1 MTPGWWTPR
10 RRINRE
16 VSVPGGWQRLSRAGT
31 IGNLEVAAGRAEGP
45 YAGGFP
51 FLDSDAYKWLEA
63 VGWTLADPDL
73 PESVRTV
80 LEAHVNELVDLLAA
94 AQEPDGYLDS
104 WFQVKFPGERFAQL
118 EWGHELYCAGHLIQA
133 AIAHHRSVGD
143 DRLLA
148 IARRFADLIVASFGP
163 GEGRNDR
170 ICGHAEIETALV
182 ELSRTTGQDAY
193 LRTAARFVDR
203 HGTGTLVAGSHGAKY
218 FQDHEPLRQADQVAG
233 HAVRQLYLLSGAADV
248 AAETG
253 DVGLLDACARL
264 WADMAGTKTY
274 LTGGVGAHHAD
285 EAFGDPYELPAERA
299 NSETCAAIASI
310 LLGSRLLLATGE
322 ARYADLVERTL
333 YNAFLAGT
341 STDGQSYAYANPL
354 AVRAGHLS
362 DGSDQDPSRQ
372 EWFDCACCPP
382 NVMRLIASLEHYA
395 VAGADDAVYVHQYLA
410 GRWEVDVTGGT
421 VVVAVDTHYPAD
433 ETILIRVVDPRPAR
447 PRLGPRRPNHADRR
461 HDPRRHGGQR
471 RCARLVARR
480 APLAGRRRGRP
491 DPAPAPAGH
500 RGGSAGGRGARLHR
514 PGARAARVLRRG
526 RRSARCPAGRP
537 RRGRRGLGGAP
548 ARVAARRRGAERDGP
563 RPGAARGRVVALLR
577 RRRPGPDGRRAR
589 RRRRRAVLRLGES
602 RAGRD
607 ARLAPE
613 RGLTERGAA
622 SGSGRKDP

>member
-31 IGNLEVAAGRAEGP
+31 IGNLEVAAGRADGP

-51 FLDSDAYKWLEA
+51 FLDSDVYKWLEA
-63 VGWTLADPDL
+63 VGWTFADPDL

-193 LRTAARFVDR
+193 LRTAARFIDR
-203 HGTGTLVAGSHGAKY
+203 HGAGTLVPGSHGAKY

-285 EAFGDPYELPAERA
+285 EAFGDPYELPPERA
-299 NSETCAAIASI
+299 YSETCAAIASI

-433 ETILIRVVDPRPAR
+433 ETILIRVVETPETPWTLALRVPGWARGARTTLTGVTTHGVTEDSDVAPGWWRAERRWRAGDEVVLTLPLRPRVTVADPRVDAVRGCIALERGPLVYCVEGVDQPGVRLDDLVVDAEGWEERPLAWLPGAVGLRGTARVPAR
-447 PRLGPRRPNHADRR
+447 PVAGWWPYSDAGVPGPTD
-461 HDPRRHGGQR
+461 GE
-471 RCARLVARR
+471 
-480 APLAGRRRGRP
+480 
-491 DPAPAPAGH
+491 
-500 RGGSAGGRGARLHR
+500 
-514 PGARAARVLRRG
+514 
-526 RRSARCPAGRP
+526 
-537 RRGRRGLGGAP
+537 
-548 ARVAARRRGAERDGP
+548 RVA
-563 RPGAARGRVVALLR
+563 VVAVPYFAWGNREPGEMRVWLR
-577 RRRPGPDGRRAR
+577 
-589 RRRRRAVLRLGES
+589 
-602 RAGRD
+602 
-607 ARLAPE
+607 
-613 RGLTERGAA
+613 
-622 SGSGRKDP
+622 SGG